1 MAISPSN
8 TQWLRIFLI
17 LSFFPEFRSCNY
29 HHRCCSL
36 RNLEMNTNCNNSS
49 SLLNLTSHMR
59 SLLTLNNHLC
69 LLFLTFSIIEI
80 LGQIVSFLVV
90 GSSCVFYVAVTSI
103 PGLYP
108 LGVSCIS
115 HSSWFSDN
123 QNCLQTLPNVPWG
136 TKCPLVEHHSTGTN
150 LWPSLVSVSSSHD
163 NILILG
169 V

>member
-59 SLLTLNNHLC
+59 SLLTLNNHHC

-80 LGQIVSFLVV
+80 LGQIVSFWLQGHLVCSTLLLPAFL
-90 GSSCVFYVAVTSI
+90 GSTHQVSVASPTPPDLVTTKT
-103 PGLYP
+103 
-108 LGVSCIS
+108 VSRRCQM
-115 HSSWFSDN
+115 FPEG
-123 QNCLQTLPNVPWG
+123 QNVPW
-136 TKCPLVEHHSTGTN
+136 LSTTPQAQIYGQVLYPYQAHMTTF
-150 LWPSLVSVSSSHD
+150 
-163 NILILG
+163 
-169 V
+169 